1 MNVLIDTQILIWWQL
16 NDAKLNANISA
27 LLAQSENTIYVSQ
40 ISLIEIA
47 IKQKLGKLTE
57 LDVPIQTLVELVEQD
72 GFTLL
77 PVQIQHINAYADI
90 PLFPEHR
97 DPFDRL
103 LLATA
108 LSENVPIISA
118 DGNFEFYAGLIQVIR
133 NT

>member
-16 NDAKLNANISA
+16 NDTKLNTNISA
-27 LLAQSENTIYVSQ
+27 LLAQPENTIYVSQ

-47 IKQKLGKLTE
+47 IKQKPGKLTE
-57 LDVPIQTLVELVEQD
+57 IDIPIKTLAELVEQD

-77 PVQIQHINAYADI
+77 SVQTQHVNAYADI

-108 LSENVPIISA
+108 LSENIPIISA
-118 DGNFEFYAGLIQVIR
+118 DGNFKFYAELIQVIQ